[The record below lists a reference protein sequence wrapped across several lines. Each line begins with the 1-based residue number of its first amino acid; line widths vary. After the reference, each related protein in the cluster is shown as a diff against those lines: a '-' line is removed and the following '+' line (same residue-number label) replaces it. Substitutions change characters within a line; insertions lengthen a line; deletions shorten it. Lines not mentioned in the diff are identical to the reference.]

1 MSQIDL
7 GPTLLSLTGISSEH
21 PMLGH
26 DLTQLPLDH
35 PGRAIMQFGDNQAY
49 MEGERVVVLQPEL
62 PAAQYTFGDGGLRP
76 AQPDAELRRRA
87 LAHALLPSLLY
98 RERRYRLPRSQ

>member
-49 MEGERVVVLQPEL
+49 MEGERVVVLHIVTVL
-62 PAAQYTFGDGGLRP
+62 
-76 AQPDAELRRRA
+76 
-87 LAHALLPSLLY
+87 SLCVGMVY
-98 RERRYRLPRSQ
+98 DVV